1 DGTELTLT
9 LNANGAFD
17 TNNVAAGTKV
27 YFALGA
33 NAFEFQNHVANSCVK
48 KMGSA
53 RTLQDPDKD
62 FRIVTIRV
70 KTSATA
76 NKIDTKVYIDGL
88 HDGCEKADGC
98 TLTAPIELTGGTP
111 VDLEHL
117 RLGMMAAAPADNTAS
132 ATATSVLAGAIAN
145 HFANVDIAE
154 MLIYKTAL
162 SVEEMDRIG
171 NYLSVKFNLPG
182 FKANDFLRSPTRSM
196 AVSAK
201 WGCDKTL
208 FRTHESKL
216 CDGFPA
222 CPDTTTLANVDS
234 LTLSRELADADTDDY
249 YNGMRLYITGG
260 GASNDGTKLSA
271 KGQSCRITDYTA
283 AHATTPRS
291 AACDLTN
298 QGQFGYVLWGGNFL
312 GCNGATDAVSAT
324 DQLLTVSWVP
334 AYMKTP
340 YYAAIGADD
349 ADREIV
355 KVLSVAIVGNQFQLT
370 VIRGFAGANAGVVTW
385 ANSKALAA
393 AAKITYA
400 SSALM
405 NVNTAT
411 SLLVAGFLKSC
422 TDKSDTR
429 CAIAS
434 DGLPTATL
442 ANLYVK
448 ITKKTPTTETKAITA
463 LAKQTFTLKGGSAAA
478 DIAGATGMAID
489 DTFDTIKKKT
499 GDDFGDGAVALPK
512 LYKAADLLLIGNSLA
527 DGEVVYVKADATA
540 ADTLTIVR
548 GMPLPVSLAA
558 AGRKSWTLAQGI
570 SNTDTSITLTT
581 AMSAT
586 DVPAGALLLLGT
598 LDTTCEVS
606 SAGAYACRVTEVV
619 KAGALSNNDLTLA
632 ITRDQGYK
640 LSDGAARTGVKVA
653 VPAGTTVTLLT
664 KIHAE
669 DDTMTR
675 IGLDGEPL
683 LFATTAA
690 ASVQAPAEG
699 ITIDVGIAP
708 LGGAAYEGKAYAG
721 GSGISTYKIEQC
733 DKYLPPFFADAPIQI
748 VQGNEYL
755 KSPGA
760 GVGGSFTADTGFGG
774 AVLSTTH
781 TNGNAF
787 WMSADG
793 VTASTATGPATAP
806 ASGGTT
812 LELKGWYLGPTD
824 LNIEG
829 DTAESQTAGATVERN
844 ENYLLVTVGAR
855 PSQCADPTQ
864 TTPCADGKYENREA
878 ALSCNIV
885 EVPGGFC
892 EDDWTIPCK
901 CKHGVV
907 CDGGAADKPCA
918 DGKKCFAGP
927 AKEVGTG
934 VHTDAYGTGT
944 TWYATSKP
952 SMRCALPGTLN
963 ANQDLNIYWHGVKT
977 TFSNWYRPHAPV
989 VTKLV
994 PSSAI
999 YSGGDTVTVMGSNF
1013 GPKDVWTAVNK
1024 AGTKTVTTRTAT
1036 ISFVGKGMAK
1046 MCDTLVYVSDKQ
1058 LICKVPALAN
1068 QKQDMDKAA

>member
-1 DGTELTLT
+1 M
-9 LNANGAFD
+9 N
-17 TNNVAAGTKV
+17 
-27 YFALGA
+27 
-33 NAFEFQNHVANSCVK
+33 
-48 KMGSA
+48 
-53 RTLQDPDKD
+53 
-62 FRIVTIRV
+62 
-70 KTSATA
+70 
-76 NKIDTKVYIDGL
+76 
-88 HDGCEKADGC
+88 
-98 TLTAPIELTGGTP
+98 
-111 VDLEHL
+111 
-117 RLGMMAAAPADNTAS
+117 
-132 ATATSVLAGAIAN
+132 
-145 HFANVDIAE
+145 
-154 MLIYKTAL
+154 
-162 SVEEMDRIG
+162 
-171 NYLSVKFNLPG
+171 
-182 FKANDFLRSPTRSM
+182 
-196 AVSAK
+196 
-201 WGCDKTL
+201 
-208 FRTHESKL
+208 
-216 CDGFPA
+216 
-222 CPDTTTLANVDS
+222 
-234 LTLSRELADADTDDY
+234 
-249 YNGMRLYITGG
+249 
-260 GASNDGTKLSA
+260 
-271 KGQSCRITDYTA
+271 
-283 AHATTPRS
+283 
-291 AACDLTN
+291 
-298 QGQFGYVLWGGNFL
+298 
-312 GCNGATDAVSAT
+312 
-324 DQLLTVSWVP
+324 
-334 AYMKTP
+334 
-340 YYAAIGADD
+340 
-349 ADREIV
+349 
-355 KVLSVAIVGNQFQLT
+355 
-370 VIRGFAGANAGVVTW
+370 
-385 ANSKALAA
+385 
-393 AAKITYA
+393 
-400 SSALM
+400 

-463 LAKQTFTLKGGSAAA
+463 LAKQTFTLNGGSAAA
-478 DIAGATGMAID
+478 NIAAATGMAID
-489 DTFDTIKKKT
+489 DDFDTIKKKT
-499 GDDFGDGAVALPK
+499 GDDFGAGAVAEPK
-512 LYKAADLLLIGNSLA
+512 LYKAGDLLLIGKSLA
-527 DGEVVYVKADATA
+527 DSEVVYVKADATA

-558 AGRKSWTLAQGI
+558 AGRKSWTLGAAATAGATQ
-570 SNTDTSITLTT
+570 ITLTT
-581 AMSAT
+581 AMTDA
-586 DVPAGALLLLGT
+586 DVPDGALLLMGT

-619 KAGALSNNDLTLA
+619 RKTDLSADGLTVD
-632 ITRDQGYK
+632 IDRNKGYK
-640 LSDGAARTGVKVA
+640 LSDGLARISAAVD

-683 LFATTAA
+683 LFATTAGA
-690 ASVQAPAEG
+690 TVQVPGEG

-760 GVGGSFTADTGFGG
+760 GVGGSF
-774 AVLSTTH
+774 
-781 TNGNAF
+781 
-787 WMSADG
+787 SADG

-812 LELKGWYLGPTD
+812 PELKGWYLSPTD
-824 LNIEG
+824 LNIKG
-829 DTAESQTAGATVERN
+829 DTDDFQTSGATVERN

-1068 QKQDMDKAA
+1068 QKQDMDKAAPCPCRSWWMPAACAAAPTAQARCSTPACRPTLRATATRCRRQARTSASRAAGVRASSTNLPRERKRAAPPTRTATLPATPSVVLPRNKLKLGGAGERKTSVSLAAGRKDDGHESSLGGF